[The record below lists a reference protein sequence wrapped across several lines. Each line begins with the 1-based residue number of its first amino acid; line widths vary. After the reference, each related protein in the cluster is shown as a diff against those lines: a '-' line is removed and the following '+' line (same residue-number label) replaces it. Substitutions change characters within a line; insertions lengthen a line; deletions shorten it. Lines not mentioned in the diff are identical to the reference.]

1 MDANTGEVRWKYETG
16 LGIASSPA
24 VSGDL
29 TIVGS
34 KDGFLYALETQTGHL
49 RWKAAAGELVT
60 APAVIGKGIVCI
72 QSGGTLAFD
81 LATGKLVWRAA
92 LGGSL
97 QSVPVLAGDTIY
109 LASLGGEIYALQ

>member
-1 MDANTGEVRWKYETG
+1 M
-16 LGIASSPA
+16 
-24 VSGDL
+24 SGDV
-29 TIVGS
+29 TIFGS

-60 APAVIGKGIVCI
+60 APPVIGEGIVCI

-109 LASLGGEIYALQ
+109 LASLGGEIYALE